1 MFRQRTGSSLCYRC
15 GKLNRV
21 DAAECFYCGARRP
34 GLWGFAPSPA
44 AWWGA
49 STSRERSRWHAW
61 RSTSCRSCWTP
72 PPPFRARNPF
82 DMLSPSDRA
91 LVRLGMAGA
100 APWAAGWWWTLHHR
114 RAHLHGSLLHIVFN
128 LLWVRQVAPA
138 VAQLFG
144 SARLVVIYTVA
155 GVLGFVLSNL
165 IGIRFTLGASGA
177 VFGLLGAMVA
187 YGRSRGGA
195 FGVAVL
201 RQYGQW
207 ALFIFIAS
215 FFLAGVNNWGHA
227 GGFVGGYLA
236 ASVLGHLERRPE
248 RGVDRLAALGAVAFT
263 VLSFALAIWNGFL
276 R

>member
-21 DAAECFYCGARRP
+21 DAVECFYCGARRP
-34 GLWGFAPSPA
+34 GLWGFAPLAGRLVGRFDFAGAVTVVCVVLYFVSILLDPTA
-44 AWWGA
+44 A
-49 STSRERSRWHAW
+49 
-61 RSTSCRSCWTP
+61 
-72 PPPFRARNPF
+72 FRARNPF

-100 APWAAGWWWTLHHR
+100 APWAAGWWWTLITGVY
-114 RAHLHGSLLHIVFN
+114 LHGSLLHIVFN
-128 LLWVRQVAPA
+128 LLWVRQLAPA
-138 VAQLFG
+138 VEQLFG
-144 SARLVVIYTVA
+144 RARLVVIYTVA

-165 IGIRFTLGASGA
+165 VGIRFTLGASGA

-187 YGRSRGGA
+187 YGRSRGGV

-227 GGFVGGYLA
+227 GGFAGGYLA
-236 ASVLGHLERRPE
+236 ALVFGHLERRPE
-248 RGVDRLAALGAVAFT
+248 RGLDRLAALGAVGLT

>member
-1 MFRQRTGSSLCYRC
+1 MFRQRSGSSLCYRC

-21 DAAECFYCGARRP
+21 DATVCFYCGARRP
-34 GLWGFAPSPA
+34 GLWGFAPMVGRLVGGLDFTGAVIAACAVLYVASILLDPA
-44 AWWGA
+44 AA
-49 STSRERSRWHAW
+49 
-61 RSTSCRSCWTP
+61 
-72 PPPFRARNPF
+72 FRARSPF
-82 DMLSPSDRA
+82 DMLSPSDSA

-100 APWAAGWWWTLHHR
+100 APWAAGWWWTLLTGVY
-114 RAHLHGSLLHIVFN
+114 LHGSLLHIVFN
-128 LLWVRQVAPA
+128 MLWVRQLAPA
-138 VAQLFG
+138 VEQLFG
-144 SARLVVIYTVA
+144 RARLVVIYTTA
-155 GVLGFVLSNL
+155 GVLGFALSNL
-165 IGIRFTLGASGA
+165 VGIRFTLGASGA

-187 YGRSRGGA
+187 YGRTRGGT

-227 GGFVGGYLA
+227 GGFAGGYLA
-236 ASVLGHLERRPE
+236 ALAFRHLERRPE
-248 RGVDRLAALGAVAFT
+248 RGLDRLAALAAVALT

>member
-1 MFRQRTGSSLCYRC
+1 VGRF
-15 GKLNRV
+15 
-21 DAAECFYCGARRP
+21 DFAGAVTVVCVV
-34 GLWGFAPSPA
+34 LYFVSILLDPA
-44 AWWGA
+44 AA
-49 STSRERSRWHAW
+49 
-61 RSTSCRSCWTP
+61 
-72 PPPFRARNPF
+72 FRARNPF

-100 APWAAGWWWTLHHR
+100 APWAAGWWWTLITGVY
-114 RAHLHGSLLHIVFN
+114 LHGSLLHIVFN
-128 LLWVRQVAPA
+128 LLWVRQLAPA
-138 VAQLFG
+138 VEQLFG
-144 SARLVVIYTVA
+144 RARLVVIYTVA
-155 GVLGFVLSNL
+155 GVLGFVVSNL
-165 IGIRFTLGASGA
+165 VGIRFTLGASGA

-187 YGRSRGGA
+187 YGRSRGGV

-227 GGFVGGYLA
+227 GGFAGGYLA
-236 ASVLGHLERRPE
+236 ASALGHLERRPE
-248 RGVDRLAALGAVAFT
+248 RGVDRLAALGAVAVT

>member
-34 GLWGFAPSPA
+34 GLWGFAPFAGRLVGRLDFAGAVTVVCVVLYFVSILLDPA
-44 AWWGA
+44 AA
-49 STSRERSRWHAW
+49 
-61 RSTSCRSCWTP
+61 
-72 PPPFRARNPF
+72 FRARNPF

-100 APWAAGWWWTLHHR
+100 APWAAGWWWTLITGVY
-114 RAHLHGSLLHIVFN
+114 LHGSLLHIVFN
-128 LLWVRQVAPA
+128 LLWVRQLAPA
-138 VAQLFG
+138 VEQLFG
-144 SARLVVIYTVA
+144 RARLVVIYTVA
-155 GVLGFVLSNL
+155 GVLGFVVSNL
-165 IGIRFTLGASGA
+165 VGIRFTLGASGA

-187 YGRSRGGA
+187 YGRSRGGV

-227 GGFVGGYLA
+227 GGFAGGYLA
-236 ASVLGHLERRPE
+236 ASALGHLERRPE
-248 RGVDRLAALGAVAFT
+248 RGVDRLAALGAVAVT

>member
-34 GLWGFAPSPA
+34 GLWGFAPLAGRLVGRFDFAGAVTVVCVVLYFVSILLDPA
-44 AWWGA
+44 AA
-49 STSRERSRWHAW
+49 
-61 RSTSCRSCWTP
+61 
-72 PPPFRARNPF
+72 FRARNPF
-82 DMLSPSDRA
+82 DMLSPSNRA

-100 APWAAGWWWTLHHR
+100 APWAAGWWWTLITGVY
-114 RAHLHGSLLHIVFN
+114 LHGSLLHIVFN
-128 LLWVRQVAPA
+128 LLWVRQLAPA
-138 VAQLFG
+138 VEQLFG
-144 SARLVVIYTVA
+144 RARLVVIYTVA

-165 IGIRFTLGASGA
+165 VGIRFTLGASGA

-187 YGRSRGGA
+187 YGRSRGGV

-227 GGFVGGYLA
+227 GGFAGGYLA
-236 ASVLGHLERRPE
+236 ALVFGHLERRPE
-248 RGVDRLAALGAVAFT
+248 RGLDRLAALGAVGLT

>member
-21 DAAECFYCGARRP
+21 DAVVCFYCGARRP
-34 GLWGFAPSPA
+34 GLWGFAPMVGRLVGGLDFAGAVIAACAVLYVASILLDPA
-44 AWWGA
+44 AA
-49 STSRERSRWHAW
+49 
-61 RSTSCRSCWTP
+61 
-72 PPPFRARNPF
+72 FRARSPF

-100 APWAAGWWWTLHHR
+100 APWAAGWWWTLITGVY
-114 RAHLHGSLLHIVFN
+114 LHGSLLHIVFN
-128 LLWVRQVAPA
+128 MLWVRQLAPA
-138 VAQLFG
+138 VEQLFG
-144 SARLVVIYTVA
+144 RARLVVIYSAA
-155 GVLGFVLSNL
+155 GVLGFALSNL
-165 IGIRFTLGASGA
+165 VGIPFTLGASGA

-187 YGRSRGGA
+187 YGRTRGGT

-207 ALFIFIAS
+207 ALFMFIAS

-227 GGFVGGYLA
+227 GGFAGGYLTA
-236 ASVLGHLERRPE
+236 LAFGHLERRPE
-248 RGVDRLAALGAVAFT
+248 RGLDRLAALGAVGLT

>member
-34 GLWGFAPSPA
+34 GLWGFAPLAGRLVGRLDFAGAVTVVCVVLYFVSILLDPA
-44 AWWGA
+44 AA
-49 STSRERSRWHAW
+49 
-61 RSTSCRSCWTP
+61 
-72 PPPFRARNPF
+72 FRARNPF
-82 DMLSPSDRA
+82 DMLSPSDRV

-100 APWAAGWWWTLHHR
+100 APWAAGWWWTLITGVY
-114 RAHLHGSLLHIVFN
+114 LHGSLLHIVFN
-128 LLWVRQVAPA
+128 LLWVRQLAPA
-138 VAQLFG
+138 VEQLFG
-144 SARLVVIYTVA
+144 RARLVVIYTVA

-165 IGIRFTLGASGA
+165 VGIRFTLGASGA

-187 YGRSRGGA
+187 YGRSRGGV

-227 GGFVGGYLA
+227 GGFAGGYLA
-236 ASVLGHLERRPE
+236 ASALGHLERRPE
-248 RGVDRLAALGAVAFT
+248 RGVDRLAALGAVAVT

>member
-34 GLWGFAPSPA
+34 GLWGFAPLAGRLVGRFDFAGAVTVVCVVLYFVSILLDPA
-44 AWWGA
+44 AA
-49 STSRERSRWHAW
+49 
-61 RSTSCRSCWTP
+61 
-72 PPPFRARNPF
+72 FRARNPF

-100 APWAAGWWWTLHHR
+100 APWAAGWWWTLITGVY
-114 RAHLHGSLLHIVFN
+114 LHGSLLHIVFN
-128 LLWVRQVAPA
+128 LLWVRQLAPA
-138 VAQLFG
+138 VEQLFG
-144 SARLVVIYTVA
+144 RARLVVIYTVA

-165 IGIRFTLGASGA
+165 VGIRFTLGASGA

-187 YGRSRGGA
+187 YGRTRGGV

-227 GGFVGGYLA
+227 GGFAGGYLA
-236 ASVLGHLERRPE
+236 ALVFGHLERRPE
-248 RGVDRLAALGAVAFT
+248 RGLDRLAALGAVGLT

>member
-34 GLWGFAPSPA
+34 GLWGFAPLAGRLVGRLDFAGAVTVVCVVLYFVSILLDPA
-44 AWWGA
+44 AA
-49 STSRERSRWHAW
+49 
-61 RSTSCRSCWTP
+61 
-72 PPPFRARNPF
+72 FRARNPF

-100 APWAAGWWWTLHHR
+100 APWAAGWWWTLITGVY
-114 RAHLHGSLLHIVFN
+114 LHGSLLHIVFN
-128 LLWVRQVAPA
+128 LLWVRQLAPA
-138 VAQLFG
+138 VEQLFG
-144 SARLVVIYTVA
+144 RARLVVIYTVA
-155 GVLGFVLSNL
+155 GVLGFVVSNL
-165 IGIRFTLGASGA
+165 VGIRFTLGASGA

-187 YGRSRGGA
+187 YGRSRGGV

-227 GGFVGGYLA
+227 GGFAGGYLA
-236 ASVLGHLERRPE
+236 ASALGHLERRPE
-248 RGVDRLAALGAVAFT
+248 RGVDRLAALGAVAVT

>member
-1 MFRQRTGSSLCYRC
+1 MFRQRSGSSLCYRC

-21 DAAECFYCGARRP
+21 DAAVCFYCGARRP
-34 GLWGFAPSPA
+34 GLWGFAPVVGRLVGGLDFAGAVIAACAVLYVASILLDPA
-44 AWWGA
+44 AA
-49 STSRERSRWHAW
+49 
-61 RSTSCRSCWTP
+61 
-72 PPPFRARNPF
+72 FRARSPF
-82 DMLSPSDRA
+82 DMLSPSDSA

-100 APWAAGWWWTLHHR
+100 APWAAGWWWTLITGVY
-114 RAHLHGSLLHIVFN
+114 LHGSLLHIVFN
-128 LLWVRQVAPA
+128 MLWVRQLAPA
-138 VAQLFG
+138 VEQLFG
-144 SARLVVIYTVA
+144 RARLVVIYTAA
-155 GVLGFVLSNL
+155 GVLGFALSNL
-165 IGIRFTLGASGA
+165 VGIRFTLGASGA

-187 YGRSRGGA
+187 YGRTRGGT

-227 GGFVGGYLA
+227 GGFAGGYLA
-236 ASVLGHLERRPE
+236 ALAFGHLERRPE
-248 RGVDRLAALGAVAFT
+248 RGLDRLAALGAVALT

>member
-34 GLWGFAPSPA
+34 GLWGFAPLAGRLVGRFDFAGAVTVVCVVLYFVSILLDPA
-44 AWWGA
+44 AA
-49 STSRERSRWHAW
+49 
-61 RSTSCRSCWTP
+61 
-72 PPPFRARNPF
+72 FRARNPF

-100 APWAAGWWWTLHHR
+100 APWAAGWWWTLITGVY
-114 RAHLHGSLLHIVFN
+114 LHGSLLHIVFN
-128 LLWVRQVAPA
+128 LLWVRQLAPA
-138 VAQLFG
+138 VEQLFG
-144 SARLVVIYTVA
+144 RARLVVIYTVA

-165 IGIRFTLGASGA
+165 VGIRFTLGASGA

-187 YGRSRGGA
+187 YGRSRGGV

-227 GGFVGGYLA
+227 GGFAGGYLA
-236 ASVLGHLERRPE
+236 ALVFGHLERRPE
-248 RGVDRLAALGAVAFT
+248 RWLDRLAALGAVGLT

>member
-1 MFRQRTGSSLCYRC
+1 MFRQRSGSSLCYRC

-21 DAAECFYCGARRP
+21 DAAVCFYCGARRP
-34 GLWGFAPSPA
+34 GLWGFAPMVGRLVGGLDFTGAVIAACAVLYVASILLDPA
-44 AWWGA
+44 AA
-49 STSRERSRWHAW
+49 
-61 RSTSCRSCWTP
+61 
-72 PPPFRARNPF
+72 FRARSPF
-82 DMLSPSDRA
+82 DMLSPSDNS

-100 APWAAGWWWTLHHR
+100 APWAAGWWWTLLTGVY
-114 RAHLHGSLLHIVFN
+114 LHGSLLHIVFN
-128 LLWVRQVAPA
+128 MLWVRQLAPA
-138 VAQLFG
+138 VEQLFG
-144 SARLVVIYTVA
+144 RARLVVIYTAA
-155 GVLGFVLSNL
+155 GVLGFALSNL
-165 IGIRFTLGASGA
+165 VGIRFTLGASGA

-187 YGRSRGGA
+187 YGRSRGGT

-207 ALFIFIAS
+207 ALFMFIAS

-236 ASVLGHLERRPE
+236 ALAFGHLERRPE
-248 RGVDRLAALGAVAFT
+248 RGLDRLAALGAVALT

>member
-34 GLWGFAPSPA
+34 GLWGFAPLAGRLVGRLDFAGAVTVVCVVLYFVSILLDPA
-44 AWWGA
+44 AA
-49 STSRERSRWHAW
+49 
-61 RSTSCRSCWTP
+61 
-72 PPPFRARNPF
+72 FRARNPF

-100 APWAAGWWWTLHHR
+100 APWAAGWWWTLITGVY
-114 RAHLHGSLLHIVFN
+114 LHGSLLHIVFN
-128 LLWVRQVAPA
+128 LLWVRQLAPA
-138 VAQLFG
+138 VEQLFG
-144 SARLVVIYTVA
+144 RARLVVIYTVA

-165 IGIRFTLGASGA
+165 VGIRFTLGASGA

-187 YGRSRGGA
+187 YGRSRGGV

-227 GGFVGGYLA
+227 GGFAGGYLA
-236 ASVLGHLERRPE
+236 ASALGHLERRPE
-248 RGVDRLAALGAVAFT
+248 RGVDRLAALGAVAVT

>member
-34 GLWGFAPSPA
+34 GLWGFAPFAGRLVGRLDFAGAVTVVCVVLYFVSILLDPA
-44 AWWGA
+44 AA
-49 STSRERSRWHAW
+49 
-61 RSTSCRSCWTP
+61 
-72 PPPFRARNPF
+72 FRARNPF

-100 APWAAGWWWTLHHR
+100 APWAAGWWWTLITGVY
-114 RAHLHGSLLHIVFN
+114 LHGSLLHIVFN
-128 LLWVRQVAPA
+128 LLWVRQLAPA
-138 VAQLFG
+138 VEQLFG
-144 SARLVVIYTVA
+144 RARLVVIYTVA

-165 IGIRFTLGASGA
+165 VGIRFTLGASGA

-187 YGRSRGGA
+187 YGRSRGGV

-227 GGFVGGYLA
+227 GGFAGGYLA
-236 ASVLGHLERRPE
+236 ASALGHLERRPE
-248 RGVDRLAALGAVAFT
+248 RGVDRLAALGAVAVT

>member
-34 GLWGFAPSPA
+34 GLWGFAPLAGRVVGRLDFAGAVTVVCVVLYFVSILLDPA
-44 AWWGA
+44 AA
-49 STSRERSRWHAW
+49 
-61 RSTSCRSCWTP
+61 
-72 PPPFRARNPF
+72 FRARNPF

-100 APWAAGWWWTLHHR
+100 APWAAGWWWTLITGV
-114 RAHLHGSLLHIVFN
+114 HLHGSLLHIVFN
-128 LLWVRQVAPA
+128 LLWVRQLAPA
-138 VAQLFG
+138 VEQLFG
-144 SARLVVIYTVA
+144 RARLVVIYTVA

-165 IGIRFTLGASGA
+165 VGIRFTLGASGA

-187 YGRSRGGA
+187 YGRSRGGT

-227 GGFVGGYLA
+227 GGFAGGYLA
-236 ASVLGHLERRPE
+236 ASALGHLERRPE

>member
-34 GLWGFAPSPA
+34 GLWGFAPFAGRLVGRLDFAGAVTVVCVVLYFVSILLDPA
-44 AWWGA
+44 AA
-49 STSRERSRWHAW
+49 
-61 RSTSCRSCWTP
+61 
-72 PPPFRARNPF
+72 FRARSPF
-82 DMLSPSDRA
+82 DMLSPSDSA

-100 APWAAGWWWTLHHR
+100 APWAAGWWWTLLTGVY
-114 RAHLHGSLLHIVFN
+114 LHGSLLHIVFN
-128 LLWVRQVAPA
+128 MLWVRQLAPA
-138 VAQLFG
+138 VEQLFG
-144 SARLVVIYTVA
+144 RARLVVIYTAA
-155 GVLGFVLSNL
+155 GVLGFALSNL
-165 IGIRFTLGASGA
+165 VGIRFTLGASGA

-187 YGRSRGGA
+187 YGRSRGGV

-227 GGFVGGYLA
+227 GGFAGGYLA
-236 ASVLGHLERRPE
+236 ALAFGHLERRPE
-248 RGVDRLAALGAVAFT
+248 RGLDRLAALGAVGLT
-263 VLSFALAIWNGFL
+263 VFSFALAIWNGFL

>member
-34 GLWGFAPSPA
+34 GLWGFAPFAGRLVGRLDFAGAVTVVCVVLYFVSILLDPA
-44 AWWGA
+44 AA
-49 STSRERSRWHAW
+49 
-61 RSTSCRSCWTP
+61 
-72 PPPFRARNPF
+72 FRARNPF

-100 APWAAGWWWTLHHR
+100 APWAAGWWWTLITGVY
-114 RAHLHGSLLHIVFN
+114 LHGSLLHIVFN
-128 LLWVRQVAPA
+128 LLWVRQLAPA
-138 VAQLFG
+138 VEQLFG
-144 SARLVVIYTVA
+144 RARLVVIYTVA
-155 GVLGFVLSNL
+155 GLLGFVVSNL
-165 IGIRFTLGASGA
+165 VGIRFTLGASGA

-187 YGRSRGGA
+187 YGRSRGGV

-227 GGFVGGYLA
+227 GGFAGGYLA
-236 ASVLGHLERRPE
+236 ASALGHLERRPE
-248 RGVDRLAALGAVAFT
+248 RGVDRLAALGAVAVT